1 MDSSTHAVRREY
13 WKDIINQ
20 CIARPQG
27 VSAKQWMKD
36 HHVSEKSYYYWLR
49 KFRKETFE
57 RASCNGTISVT
68 NLPSSEV
75 SFAEL
80 PGATYSS
87 KPFRMEDA
95 GNSFDKPDAAIVAG
109 RIRVELYNSVSEEL
123 IRKILAGV
131 THA

>member
-1 MDSSTHAVRREY
+1 MNSSTHAVRREY

-36 HHVSEKSYYYWLR
+36 HHVSEKLYYYWLR

-57 RASCNGTISVT
+57 RTSCNGSITVT
-68 NLPSSEV
+68 NLLSSEV

-80 PGATYSS
+80 PGATYPS
-87 KPFRMEDA
+87 KLFQTEDT
-95 GNSFDKPDAAIVAG
+95 GISFNKPDAAIVAG
-109 RIRVELYNSVSEEL
+109 RIRVELY
-123 IRKILAGV
+123 K
-131 THA
+131 